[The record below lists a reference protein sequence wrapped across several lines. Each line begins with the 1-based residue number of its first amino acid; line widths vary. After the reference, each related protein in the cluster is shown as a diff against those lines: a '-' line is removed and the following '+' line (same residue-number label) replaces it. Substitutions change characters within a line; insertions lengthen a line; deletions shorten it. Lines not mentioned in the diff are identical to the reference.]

1 MLGGVDYILEAVAL
15 STLSSPTSDIQ
26 GDASERQRNRRAA
39 RAAPGCTG
47 AKRPR
52 ERIQRSRMPTASP
65 TSTANK
71 LPSEQALQRVLI
83 CTGCT
88 YVHNKSLAL
97 SGLSGSRSKFVGL
110 RLVAIGFAWA
120 LCFFM
125 ICMGSLLFFCGLT
138 FFAARG
144 ELCVCLSK
152 VSRRPGLSSGLEDG
166 VCSNCRRS
174 PAPHFRG
181 CPRRH
186 SRSRSPHRRGSRT

>member
-1 MLGGVDYILEAVAL
+1 MRAKDSEIAELREQLQDALEQNVQGSGYRDRGCQRRAL
-15 STLSSPTSDIQ
+15 PLQQTSCP
-26 GDASERQRNRRAA
+26 RNRRCSA
-39 RAAPGCTG
+39 C
-47 AKRPR
+47 
-52 ERIQRSRMPTASP
+52 
-65 TSTANK
+65 
-71 LPSEQALQRVLI
+71 LFVQAEHMYI
-83 CTGCT
+83 
-88 YVHNKSLAL
+88 NKSLAF

-120 LCFFM
+120 LGFFM